1 MKFSEELPSL
11 PTTNWLSVISLY
23 LLSDKASDM
32 KDTYSEDSLLGKGK
46 NVEINYANTYYILG
60 W

>member
-1 MKFSEELPSL
+1 
-11 PTTNWLSVISLY
+11 
-23 LLSDKASDM
+23 M
-32 KDTYSEDSLLGKGK
+32 KDTYSEDFLLGKGK